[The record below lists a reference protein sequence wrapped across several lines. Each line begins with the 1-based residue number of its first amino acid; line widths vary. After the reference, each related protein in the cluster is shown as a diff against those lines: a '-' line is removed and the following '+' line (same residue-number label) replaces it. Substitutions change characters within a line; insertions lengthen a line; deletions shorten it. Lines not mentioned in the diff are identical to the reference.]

1 MISIARTLDATII
14 AVDILEE
21 IRRVLDIEI
30 EGLQSVRS
38 NLNGNFSRA
47 VEVIA
52 SSNGHVYVTGAG
64 KSGIIA
70 TKIAATLRSTGT
82 PATFLHPSEALH
94 GDVGMVGQDDIVLA
108 IAKSGETSELNSLL
122 RILKKSGT
130 TIIAITSS
138 PESSMAGLSDVV
150 LDLKILREACH
161 LNLAP
166 TTSTTA
172 ALAVGDA
179 IAITLMKMNGLSEQ
193 DFARLHPGGQLGK
206 RLLLTV
212 EDVMRKGPDNPVIPV
227 HQSIKE
233 MLARITSFRVGAI
246 SVVNDSEELVGLVT
260 DYDIR
265 RVLESEQNI
274 FSLRIADIMNAK
286 PAVILASEKAARALE
301 IMRDRQKPT
310 AVLPVVG
317 DGRKA
322 VGMIHLHDLISA
334 GL

>member
-1 MISIARTLDATII
+1 
-14 AVDILEE
+14 LEE

-30 EGLQSVRS
+30 EGLQSVRA
-38 NLNGNFSRA
+38 NLTSDFARA

-52 SSNGHVYVTGAG
+52 SSNAHVYITGAG

-82 PATFLHPSEALH
+82 PATYLHPSEALH
-94 GDVGMVGQDDIVLA
+94 GDVGMVGKNDVILS
-108 IAKSGETSELNSLL
+108 IGKSGETSELISLL

-130 TIIAITSS
+130 TIISITSNS
-138 PESSMAGLSDVV
+138 ESSMAALSDIV
-150 LDLKILREACH
+150 LDLKIDREACP

-179 IAITLMKMNGLSEQ
+179 IAVTLMKMKGLSET
-193 DFARLHPGGQLGK
+193 DFARLHPGGQLGR

-227 HQSIKE
+227 HQSVKE

-246 SVVNDSEELVGLVT
+246 NIVNERNELVGLVS

-265 RVLESEQNI
+265 KVLESEQNI
-274 FSLRIADIMNAK
+274 FSLRITDIMNPR
-286 PAVILASEKAARALE
+286 PAVILGTEKAVRALE
-301 IMRDRQKPT
+301 IMRDRNKPT
-310 AVLPVVG
+310 AILPVV
-317 DGRKA
+317 DDNKHA
-322 VGMIHLHDLISA
+322 VGMVHLHDLISA

>member
-1 MISIARTLDATII
+1 MLPSS

-38 NLNGNFSRA
+38 NLSNHFARA
-47 VEVIA
+47 VEMIA
-52 SSNGHVYVTGAG
+52 SAKGHVYVTGAG

-70 TKIAATLRSTGT
+70 TKIGATLRSTGT

-94 GDVGMVGQDDIVLA
+94 GDVGMVGKDDVVLS
-108 IAKSGETSELNSLL
+108 IGKSGETSELNSLL
-122 RILKKSGT
+122 RILRKSGA
-130 TIIAITSS
+130 TIIAVTSS
-138 PESSMAGLSDVV
+138 PESSMAALSDLV
-150 LDLKILREACH
+150 LDLKIVREACH

-179 IAITLMKMNGLSEQ
+179 IAITLMKMKGLSEQ
-193 DFARLHPGGQLGK
+193 DYARLHPGGQLGK

-212 EDVMRKGPDNPVIPV
+212 EDVMRKGADNPVIPV
-227 HQSIKE
+227 QQSIKE

-246 SVVNDSEELVGLVT
+246 SVVNERDELVGLVT

-274 FSLRIADIMNAK
+274 FSLNIADIMNAK
-286 PAVILASEKAARALE
+286 PAVVLAGEKAVRALE
-301 IMRDRQKPT
+301 IMRDRKKPT
-310 AVLPVVG
+310 AVLPVV
-317 DGRKA
+317 DDSRKA

>member
-1 MISIARTLDATII
+1 M
-14 AVDILEE
+14 DILEE

-30 EGLQSVRS
+30 EGLQSVRANLTS
-38 NLNGNFSRA
+38 NFARA

-52 SSNGHVYVTGAG
+52 SSNAHVYITGAG

-82 PATFLHPSEALH
+82 PATYLHPSEALH
-94 GDVGMVGQDDIVLA
+94 GDVGMVGKNDVILS
-108 IAKSGETSELNSLL
+108 IGKSGETSELISLL

-130 TIIAITSS
+130 TIISITSNS
-138 PESSMAGLSDVV
+138 ESSMAALSDIV
-150 LDLKILREACH
+150 LDLKIDREACP

-179 IAITLMKMNGLSEQ
+179 IAVTLMKMKGLSET
-193 DFARLHPGGQLGK
+193 DFARLHPGGQLGR

-227 HQSIKE
+227 HQSVKE

-246 SVVNDSEELVGLVT
+246 NIVNERNELVGLVS

-265 RVLESEQNI
+265 KVLESEQNI
-274 FSLRIADIMNAK
+274 FSLRITDIMNPR
-286 PAVILASEKAARALE
+286 PAVILGTEKAVRALE
-301 IMRDRQKPT
+301 IMRDRNKPT
-310 AVLPVVG
+310 AILPVV
-317 DGRKA
+317 DDNKHA
-322 VGMIHLHDLISA
+322 VGMVHLHDLISA